1 MRTSANEP
9 AGRESVVARF
19 PTTQLPAPE
28 IREMPAPPQ
37 SWFKLIGPGIIA
49 AGVGLASGEFI
60 LYPYIASQVG
70 LVFVWAAL
78 VGLVTQFFINMEIE
92 RYTLATGETALTGFS
107 RFWRHWGLVFALMT
121 FFANLWPGWA
131 TSSATIAT
139 YLWGGNANY
148 IAIGMLLVIG
158 ATLTLA
164 PVVYTV
170 LERIEMVKV
179 AAVLLLLVVGAT
191 VAVTASDWADT
202 SQVVTDARIP
212 VSELG
217 FAVLLGALAFAGGGG
232 GQNLVQ
238 SNWIRDKRFGMG
250 AYVPRITSPVT
261 GEAEAAP
268 STGYT
273 FEMTPQNLNRW
284 RSWWKFANIEQLS
297 TFVLITFLSIFFTS
311 LLAYSTVFGA
321 EGLPDDI
328 GFLEVEGNAL
338 KDTVAPWFGTF
349 FWVIGAFSLFA
360 AALGIVDYT
369 CRLVAD
375 VIKTSY
381 AREANESKLYF
392 GLVWAIVIIGIIEL
406 LIGIDQP
413 LVLIVISACVGGLMM
428 FMYSGLLILTN
439 RNDPVGRAADP
450 WVPAR
455 GDGVVDRPVR
465 DLVGARDHPAVPR
478 RDGLSAA
485 RVGSLRG
492 RVAVVTGASR
502 GVGRGIALGLG
513 EAGATV
519 YVSGRTV
526 DEGTSAARLPGS
538 VPTTAAEVTK
548 LGGVG
553 IAAPCDAGDDRQLA
567 ALIDRVREE
576 QGRLDVLVNSAW
588 GGYERFTDG
597 SEFNPGPFWEQP
609 LGLWDSMHRIGVRA
623 HYVTTALAAPLMI
636 ASGGGLVVSLS
647 SFAGQVFVPPVPYGV
662 AHAAIDRLARDMA
675 EDLRPHGWPR
685 CRCTPAWC

>member
-1 MRTSANEP
+1 MSSNADIPTEA
-9 AGRESVVARF
+9 SVLDRF
-19 PTTQLPAPE
+19 PTKQLPAPAL
-28 IREMPAPPQ
+28 RDMPAPPQ
-37 SWFKLIGPGIIA
+37 RWWKLIGPGIIA

-78 VGLVTQFFINMEIE
+78 VGLITQFFINMEIE

-107 RFWRHWGLVFALMT
+107 RFWRHWGLVFAVLT
-121 FFANLWPGWA
+121 FLANLWPGWA
-131 TSSATIAT
+131 TSSATLVT

-164 PVVYTV
+164 PVVYTA

-179 AAVLLLLVVGAT
+179 VAVLLLFAVAAT
-191 VAVTASDWADT
+191 VAVSAGDWADT
-202 SQVVTDARIP
+202 AQVVTEASIP
-212 VSELG
+212 VNELG

-273 FEMTPQNLNRW
+273 FEPTAQNLERW
-284 RSWWKFANIEQLS
+284 RSWWRFANIEQLA
-297 TFVLITFLSIFFTS
+297 TFVLITFISIFFTS

-328 GFLEVEGNAL
+328 GFLEVEGDVL

-381 AREANESKLYF
+381 ARHANESKLYF
-392 GLVWAIVIIGIIEL
+392 GLVWAIVVIGIVEL

-413 LVLIVISACVGGLMM
+413 LVLVVISACVGGLMM
-428 FMYSGLLILTN
+428 FIYSGLLILIN
-439 RNDPVGRAADP
+439 RRILSGELRIGGYRLAVMIWSIALFGTLS
-450 WVPAR
+450 V
-455 GDGVVDRPVR
+455 
-465 DLVGARDHPAVPR
+465 LVIIEQYQE
-478 RDGLSAA
+478 
-485 RVGSLRG
+485 
-492 RVAVVTGASR
+492 VTG
-502 GVGRGIALGLG
+502 
-513 EAGATV
+513 
-519 YVSGRTV
+519 
-526 DEGTSAARLPGS
+526 
-538 VPTTAAEVTK
+538 
-548 LGGVG
+548 
-553 IAAPCDAGDDRQLA
+553 
-567 ALIDRVREE
+567 
-576 QGRLDVLVNSAW
+576 
-588 GGYERFTDG
+588 
-597 SEFNPGPFWEQP
+597 
-609 LGLWDSMHRIGVRA
+609 
-623 HYVTTALAAPLMI
+623 
-636 ASGGGLVVSLS
+636 
-647 SFAGQVFVPPVPYGV
+647 
-662 AHAAIDRLARDMA
+662 
-675 EDLRPHGWPR
+675 
-685 CRCTPAWC
+685 